1 MVWLN
6 LPAYENEI
14 AIKEYLE
21 KFKDVR
27 ELPIKIQNMSLMYF
41 PNKKIKD
48 IKMYDSQLILN
59 NLYYSDM
66 CELLTDF
73 I

>member
-1 MVWLN
+1 MNWLN
-6 LPAYENEI
+6 NPAYENEI

-21 KFKDVR
+21 KYKDVT
-27 ELPIKIQNMSLMYF
+27 ELPIKIQNMGLLHF

-48 IKMYDSQLILN
+48 LKMYDSQLILN